1 MNSEFENSQIRVL
14 IVDDSAFMRTALSR
28 MLTAD
33 AGLWVVGTASGGAE
47 GLQKVA
53 SLDPDVVTLDM
64 QMPGMDGLETLRRI
78 MAQFPR
84 PVIMVSSATLKEAE
98 ITLNALEAGAFD
110 YVPKQLSPLSLDILH
125 IREDLI
131 AKIKAAAESR
141 RSRDCLPLS
150 RKPPRTVDL
159 PARKQ
164 LNNPMALVA
173 LGISTGGPNALQ
185 EILPALPADLPVP
198 VVVVQH
204 MPPGFTTPFAERLNQ
219 LCPISI
225 REASHGELVH
235 PGVVYI
241 APAGSHL
248 RVSRPTESRTVVFLS
263 TKREDQP
270 HIPSVDIMMQSVALA
285 FHSQAMGVIMTG
297 MGSDGAQG
305 MSAIHREGGF
315 TLGQNE
321 ASCAV
326 YGMPRV
332 CAEMGIL
339 DRIVSLSQIPNEII
353 HAAGYR
359 EERAIR
365 TSAS

>member
-1 MNSEFENSQIRVL
+1 MNGKCEDSQIRVL

-28 MLTAD
+28 MVASD
-33 AGLWVVGTASGGAE
+33 SGLWVLGTASGGAE

-84 PVIMVSSATLKEAE
+84 PVIMVSSATVKEAE

-110 YVPKQLSPLSLDILH
+110 YVPKQLSPSSLDILH

-131 AKIKAAAESR
+131 TKIKAAAESR
-141 RSRDCLPLS
+141 RSRDRLPHS
-150 RKPPRTVDL
+150 RKPPRAVDL
-159 PARKQ
+159 PARK
-164 LNNPMALVA
+164 LNEPVALVA

-185 EILPALPADLPVP
+185 EILPTLPADLPVP

-204 MPPGFTTPFAERLNQ
+204 MPPGFTAPFAERLNK
-219 LCPISI
+219 LCAISI
-225 REASHGELVH
+225 HEASHGELVH

-248 RVSRPTESRTVVFLS
+248 RVSRPTTESRTVIFLS
-263 TKREDQP
+263 EKREDQQ
-270 HIPSVDIMMQSVALA
+270 HIPSVDIMMQSVAAA

-315 TLGQNE
+315 TLGQDE

-332 CAEMGIL
+332 CVEMGIL
-339 DRIVSLSQIPNEII
+339 DRILPLSQIPNEIL

-365 TSAS
+365 TSAG